1 MIIDKSAIR
10 FSSQHQLQQ
19 SVRSKTSLQ
28 VWSGRAPQLDS
39 ADRNNSA
46 APAANEPPAR
56 QALGDTLQLSSSA
69 RSAASR
75 NRPIDPENRLDSQHS
90 LTLQIIKRIFKEI
103 TGRDFVLFA
112 PEQPAT
118 DAGAAGITPPQQPP
132 AGGDAPAAGEG
143 GLIYRQ
149 SVAYAESETLD
160 FAAEGTIKTKDGQSL
175 SFSVSLSMSRSFYL
189 ESNLEIRA
197 GDAVKTDPLVI
208 NFDGNAAQLSNT
220 RFAFDIDAD
229 GRLEQIAGLK
239 SGSGMLALDKNGDGV
254 VNDGSELFGPASG
267 KGFAELAAYDE
278 DGNQFIDAGDPIYQR
293 LRIWQRH
300 DDGSQQLLAL
310 GDKNIGAIYL
320 GHLATPFQYKD
331 GDNRAV
337 AEVAASGLYLTEQ
350 GRAGSVQ
357 QLNFV
362 V

>member
-19 SVRSKTSLQ
+19 SLRSKTSLQ
-28 VWSGRAPQLDS
+28 VWSGRQPGPEGATGEKPS
-39 ADRNNSA
+39 P
-46 APAANEPPAR
+46 PAATAR
-56 QALGDTLQLSSSA
+56 QALGDTLQLSRTA
-69 RSAASR
+69 PTAASR
-75 NRPIDPENRLDSQHS
+75 NQAIAPEKRLDSQHS

-103 TGRDFVLFA
+103 TGRDFVLFSPDQLQTDGQA
-112 PEQPAT
+112 AEPQPAAP
-118 DAGAAGITPPQQPP
+118 DSAAVES
-132 AGGDAPAAGEG
+132 APSQG
-143 GLIYRQ
+143 GLVYRQ
-149 SVAYAESETLD
+149 TAAYAESETLS
-160 FAAEGTIKTKDGQSL
+160 FEAEGTIKTKDGQSL
-175 SFSVSLSMSRSFYL
+175 SFSISMSISRSFYQ

-208 NFDGNAAQLSNT
+208 NFDGNAAELSNT
-220 RFAFDIDAD
+220 RFQFDIDAD
-229 GRLEQIAGLK
+229 GRLEQISGLK

-267 KGFAELAAYDE
+267 NGFTDLAAYDE
-278 DGNQFIDAGDPIYQR
+278 DGNHFIDAGDAIYQR
-293 LRIWQRH
+293 LRIWQRY

-331 GDNRAV
+331 GDNRTV
-337 AEVAASGLYLTEQ
+337 AEAAASGLYFTEQ
-350 GRAGSVQ
+350 GRAGTVQ